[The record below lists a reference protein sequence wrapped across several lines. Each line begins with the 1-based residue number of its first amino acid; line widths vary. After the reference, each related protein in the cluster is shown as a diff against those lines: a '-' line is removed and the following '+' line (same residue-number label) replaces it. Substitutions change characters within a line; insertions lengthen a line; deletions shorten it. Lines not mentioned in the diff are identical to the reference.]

1 MAHATRGIVC
11 ATYILPGVHCLMPR
25 SVVLIGPVLTV
36 YSLPWMCVYGPHLGA
51 QVTLGS
57 HVVSAVALR
66 APADLA
72 HQAELERV
80 DGAEL
85 QLVLDKAGWI

>member
-1 MAHATRGIVC
+1 
-11 ATYILPGVHCLMPR
+11 
-25 SVVLIGPVLTV
+25 
-36 YSLPWMCVYGPHLGA
+36 MCVYGPHLGA

>member
-1 MAHATRGIVC
+1 
-11 ATYILPGVHCLMPR
+11 
-25 SVVLIGPVLTV
+25 
-36 YSLPWMCVYGPHLGA
+36 MCVRTVPHLGA
-51 QVTLGS
+51 QVALSS
-57 HVVSAVALR
+57 HVVCAVALR

-85 QLVLDKAGWI
+85 QLVLEEADRV